1 MPFNSQTDSS
11 TLISKEHKRM
21 LKVVAKHKGQF
32 MRKIIEKYIEVEYAK
47 ITKQST
53 TDPTAYFSR
62 SLCLP
67 YDHTPR
73 FNRGGAKVMD
83 ETEAEANHLDYEE
96 QEREDNVMGEFEDE
110 REQPENLL

>member
-47 ITKQST
+47 ITK
-53 TDPTAYFSR
+53 
-62 SLCLP
+62 
-67 YDHTPR
+67 
-73 FNRGGAKVMD
+73 
-83 ETEAEANHLDYEE
+83 
-96 QEREDNVMGEFEDE
+96 
-110 REQPENLL
+110 